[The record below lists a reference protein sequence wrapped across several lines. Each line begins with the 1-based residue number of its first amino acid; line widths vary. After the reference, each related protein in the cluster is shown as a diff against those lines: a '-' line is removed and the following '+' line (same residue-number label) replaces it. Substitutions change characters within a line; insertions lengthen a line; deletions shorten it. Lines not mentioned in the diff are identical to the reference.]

1 MGVVDNI
8 IRVYD
13 GNMQKLAYLENA
25 YNIGYSLK
33 FNELWTAQF
42 TLPATDKKNI
52 YCQPFNYV
60 EIFDGGERIEL
71 FRIMPSTL
79 TRNSEGNI
87 VYQCEHVLA
96 TLMDDV
102 LFQYHQIGNIGVGT
116 VHVLRYILD
125 HQLTKRWQLR
135 KCDFDRRFEYKWE
148 NENLLSALFSVPQP
162 FNEGYRWEF
171 DTTRTPWQLDLKRLP
186 TQFVADI
193 IYKKNMVEIKKEVD
207 PSTIVT
213 RLYCLGYGEGDNQL
227 NICSVNGGIPYL
239 EANTATYG
247 IKSSIL
253 VDRRFENAET
263 LKAYGQS
270 ILDELKNPFKSYSV
284 RAIDL
289 HRKSPSK
296 YERYFPGDIVRI
308 IDKEDNTI
316 EDLPIVSVSKSDI
329 TGAPGDIEIE
339 IAKRTRDIASSISS
353 LQDRTRINEV
363 YAQGA
368 TNQMIVPFA
377 DNADENN
384 PARMKIYIPDTMVRI
399 NKCILNYQ
407 LDNFRAY
414 SKAIE
419 GGGATTQSTNDGGAT
434 TQSTNDGGASTQTSS
449 SGGGGTQ
456 TSSSGGGGTQTSSSG
471 GGTQTTSDVQVLK
484 PGISQDYTRSS
495 GKHLHT
501 IPDGTRL
508 MVAGG
513 GTVTWGYG
521 GEHYHDLYNHGH
533 KIDIPDH
540 QHSVQIPSHKHSV
553 NIPSHTHSVNIPS
566 HTHSVDIPSHT
577 HSVNIPSHTHSINIP
592 NHRHSITLPNH
603 THDIE
608 FGIYEGT
615 RANSVTIK
623 VDGNILPTT
632 QPGQDINIIPYL
644 SVDSEGKIQRNT
656 WHEVEIIPDQMTRV
670 LANIFMQI
678 FTNSRGGGDY

>member
-1 MGVVDNI
+1 MGVVDNT

-13 GNMQKLAYLENA
+13 SNMRKLAYLENA

-33 FNELWTAQF
+33 LNELWTAQF
-42 TLPATDKKNI
+42 TLPATDQKNI

-116 VHVLRYILD
+116 VSVLRYILD

-135 KCDFDRRFEYKWE
+135 NCDFDRRFEYKWE

-162 FNEGYRWEF
+162 FNEDYRWEF
-171 DTTRTPWQLDLKRLP
+171 DTTGTTWRLDLKRLP

-193 IYKKNMVEIKKEVD
+193 IYKKNMIEIKKEVD

-296 YERYFPGDIVRI
+296 YERYFPGDIVRV
-308 IDKEDNTI
+308 IDKEDNII
-316 EDLPIVSVSKSDI
+316 ENLPIVTVSKSDI
-329 TGAPGDIEIE
+329 TGAPGDIEVE
-339 IAKRTRDIASSISS
+339 IAKKTRDIASSISS

-377 DNADENN
+377 DNADESN
-384 PARMKIYIPDTMVRI
+384 PATMKIYIPDTMVRI
-399 NKCILNYQ
+399 NRLVLNYQ
-407 LDNFRAY
+407 LEPFRAY
-414 SKAIE
+414 SKAVG
-419 GGGATTQSTNDGGAT
+419 GGGASVQST
-434 TQSTNDGGASTQTSS
+434 S
-449 SGGGGTQ
+449 SGGGSSQST
-456 TSSSGGGGTQTSSSG
+456 SSGGGSYDSTGSG
-471 GGTQTTSDVQVLK
+471 GGGYRTTDTDDSRNIWDLGGSYSIGDVTSLVDGHSH
-484 PGISQDYTRSS
+484 GIVPHR
-495 GKHLHT
+495 H
-501 IPDGTRL
+501 P
-508 MVAGG
+508 
-513 GTVTWGYG
+513 
-521 GEHYHDLYNHGH
+521 
-533 KIDIPDH
+533 
-540 QHSVQIPSHKHSV
+540 HSHSV
-553 NIPSHTHSVNIPS
+553 NIPSHSHTFNIPN
-566 HTHSVDIPSHT
+566 HT
-577 HSVNIPSHTHSINIP
+577 HSVNIPNHTHSI
-592 NHRHSITLPNH
+592 SIPNH
-603 THDIE
+603 THE
-608 FGIYEGT
+608 LQFGIYQGT
-615 RANSVTIK
+615 TADQVTVK
-623 VDGNILPTT
+623 VDGKAMPPV
-632 QPGQDINIIPYL
+632 QPGQDIDIIPYL
-644 SVDSEGKIQRNT
+644 SVDAGGKVQRNT
-656 WHEVEIIPDQMTRV
+656 WHEVDIIPNRMTRV
-670 LANIFMQI
+670 VANIFMQI

>member
-1 MGVVDNI
+1 M
-8 IRVYD
+8 R
-13 GNMQKLAYLENA
+13 KLAYLENA

-33 FNELWTAQF
+33 LNELWTAQF
-42 TLPATDKKNI
+42 TLPATDQKNI

-79 TRNSEGNI
+79 TRNSQGNI

-116 VHVLRYILD
+116 VSVLRYIID
-125 HQLTKRWQLR
+125 HQLTTRWQLR
-135 KCDFDRRFEYKWE
+135 NCDFDRRFEYKWE

-162 FNEGYRWEF
+162 FNEDYRWEF
-171 DTTRTPWQLDLKRLP
+171 DTTGTTWRLDLKRLP

-239 EANTATYG
+239 EANTSTYG

-253 VDRRFENAET
+253 VDRRFESAET

-270 ILDELKNPFKSYSV
+270 ILDELKNPFKSYST

-289 HRKSPSK
+289 YKKSPSK
-296 YERYFPGDIVRI
+296 YERYFPGDIVRVV
-308 IDKEDNTI
+308 DKEDDII
-316 EDLPIVSVSKSDI
+316 ENLPIVTVSKSDI
-329 TGAPGDIEIE
+329 TGAPGDIDVE
-339 IAKRTRDIASSISS
+339 IAKKTRDIASSISS

-384 PARMKIYIPDTMVRI
+384 PATMKIYIPDTMVRI

-419 GGGATTQSTNDGGAT
+419 GGGATTQSTNDGGAS
-434 TQSTNDGGASTQTSS
+434 TQSSSAGGE
-449 SGGGGTQ
+449 GTQ
-456 TSSSGGGGTQTSSSG
+456 TSSSGGASTQSSSSG
-471 GGTQTTSDVQVLK
+471 GGTQSTSDVQVME
-484 PGISQDYTRSS
+484 PGISQDYTVSS
-495 GKHLHT
+495 GSHLHT
-501 IPDGTRL
+501 IPSGTVL
-508 MVAGG
+508 MVQGG
-513 GTVTWGYG
+513 GTVTWGHG
-521 GEHYHDLYNHGH
+521 GVHSHDLYNHGH
-533 KIDIPDH
+533 EVNIPDH
-540 QHSVQIPSHKHSV
+540 QHSVP
-553 NIPSHTHSVNIPS
+553 IPSHTHSVNLPS
-566 HTHSVDIPSHT
+566 HI
-577 HSVNIPSHTHSINIP
+577 HSVNIP
-592 NHRHSITLPNH
+592 NHQHSITLPNH
-603 THDIE
+603 THDLE
-608 FGIYEGT
+608 FGIYEGN
-615 RANSVTIK
+615 RANSITIK

>member
-1 MGVVDNI
+1 MGVVDNT

-13 GNMQKLAYLENA
+13 SNMRKLAYLENA
-25 YNIGYSLK
+25 HNVGYSLK
-33 FNELWTAQF
+33 LNELWTAQF
-42 TLPATDKKNI
+42 TLPATDQKNI

-79 TRNSEGNI
+79 TRNSQGNI

-116 VHVLRYILD
+116 VSVLRYIID
-125 HQLTKRWQLR
+125 HQLTTRWQLR
-135 KCDFDRRFEYKWE
+135 NCDFDRRFEYKWE

-162 FNEGYRWEF
+162 FNEDYRWEF
-171 DTTRTPWQLDLKRLP
+171 DTTGTTWRLDLKRLP

-239 EANTATYG
+239 EANTSTYG

-253 VDRRFENAET
+253 VDRRFESAET

-270 ILDELKNPFKSYSV
+270 ILDELKNPFKSYSA

-289 HRKSPSK
+289 YKKSPSK
-296 YERYFPGDIVRI
+296 YERYFPGDIVRVV
-308 IDKEDNTI
+308 DKEDDII
-316 EDLPIVSVSKSDI
+316 ENLPIVTVSKSDI
-329 TGAPGDIEIE
+329 TGAPGDIDVE
-339 IAKRTRDIASSISS
+339 IAKKTRDIASSISS

-377 DNADENN
+377 DNADESN
-384 PARMKIYIPDTMVRI
+384 PATMKIYIPDTMARI

-419 GGGATTQSTNDGGAT
+419 GGGATTQSTNDGGAS
-434 TQSTNDGGASTQTSS
+434 TQSSSAGGE
-449 SGGGGTQ
+449 GTQ
-456 TSSSGGGGTQTSSSG
+456 TSSSGGASTQSSNSG
-471 GGTQTTSDVQVLK
+471 GGAQPTSNVQIFL
-484 PGISQDYTRSS
+484 PGINQDPTKSS
-495 GKHLHT
+495 GSHLHT
-501 IPDGTRL
+501 IPSGTVL
-508 MVAGG
+508 MVQGG
-513 GTVTWGYG
+513 GTVTWGPG
-521 GEHYHDLYNHGH
+521 GVHFHDLYNHGH
-533 KIDIPDH
+533 EVDIPDH
-540 QHSVQIPSHKHSV
+540 QHSV
-553 NIPSHTHSVNIPS
+553 NIPNHTHNVSL
-566 HTHSVDIPSHT
+566 
-577 HSVNIPSHTHSINIP
+577 PSHTHSINIP
-592 NHRHSITLPNH
+592 NHQHSITLPDH
-603 THDIE
+603 THDLE

-623 VDGNILPTT
+623 VDGNTLPTT

-644 SVDSEGKIQRNT
+644 SVDSDGKIQRNT

>member
-1 MGVVDNI
+1 MSVVDNT

-13 GNMQKLAYLENA
+13 SNMRKLAYLENA

-33 FNELWTAQF
+33 LNELWTAQF
-42 TLPATDKKNI
+42 TLPATDQKNI

-60 EIFDGGERIEL
+60 EIFDGGKRIEL

-79 TRNSEGNI
+79 TRNSQGNI

-102 LFQYHQIGNIGVGT
+102 LFQYHQIGNIGIGT
-116 VHVLRYILD
+116 VSVLRYILD

-135 KCDFDRRFEYKWE
+135 NCDFDRRFEYKWE

-162 FNEGYRWEF
+162 FNVGYRWEF
-171 DTTRTPWQLDLKRLP
+171 DTTGTTWRLDLKRLP

-239 EANTATYG
+239 EANTSTYG

-270 ILDELKNPFKSYSV
+270 ILDELKNPFKSYSIK
-284 RAIDL
+284 AIDL
-289 HRKSPSK
+289 YKKSPSK
-296 YERYFPGDIVRI
+296 YERYFPGDIVRVV
-308 IDKEDNTI
+308 DKEDNII
-316 EDLPIVSVSKSDI
+316 ENLPIVTVSKSDI
-329 TGAPGDIEIE
+329 TGAPGDIDIE
-339 IAKRTRDIASSISS
+339 IAKKTRDIASSISS

-384 PARMKIYIPDTMVRI
+384 PATMKIYIPDTMVRI

-419 GGGATTQSTNDGGAT
+419 GGGATTQSTNDGGAS
-434 TQSTNDGGASTQTSS
+434 TQSSSAGGEGTRTSSSGGASTQS
-449 SGGGGTQ
+449 
-456 TSSSGGGGTQTSSSG
+456 SSSG
-471 GGTQTTSDVQVLK
+471 GGTRSTSDVQVMK
-484 PGISQDYTRSS
+484 PGISQDYTVSS
-495 GKHLHT
+495 GRHLHT
-501 IPDGTRL
+501 IPNGTVL
-508 MVAGG
+508 MVKGG

-521 GEHYHDLYNHGH
+521 GVHSHDLYNHGH
-533 KIDIPDH
+533 EVNIPDH
-540 QHSVQIPSHKHSV
+540 QHSVSIPSHTHSV
-553 NIPSHTHSVNIPS
+553 NLPSHTHSVNIP
-566 HTHSVDIPSHT
+566 
-577 HSVNIPSHTHSINIP
+577 
-592 NHRHSITLPNH
+592 NHQHSITLPNH
-603 THDIE
+603 THDLE

-615 RANSVTIK
+615 RANSITIK

>member
-1 MGVVDNI
+1 MGVVDNT

-13 GNMQKLAYLENA
+13 SNMRKLAYLENA

-33 FNELWTAQF
+33 LNELWTAQF
-42 TLPATDKKNI
+42 TLPATDQKNI

-60 EIFDGGERIEL
+60 EIFDGGERIDL

-79 TRNSEGNI
+79 TRNSQGNI

-116 VHVLRYILD
+116 VSVLRYIID
-125 HQLTKRWQLR
+125 HQLTTRWQLR
-135 KCDFDRRFEYKWE
+135 NCDFDRRFEYKWE

-162 FNEGYRWEF
+162 FNEDYRWEF
-171 DTTRTPWQLDLKRLP
+171 DTTGTTWRLDLKRLP

-239 EANTATYG
+239 EANTSTYG

-253 VDRRFENAET
+253 VDRRFESAET

-270 ILDELKNPFKSYSV
+270 ILDELKNPFKSYST

-289 HRKSPSK
+289 YKKSPSK

-308 IDKEDNTI
+308 VDKEDDII
-316 EDLPIVSVSKSDI
+316 ENLPIVTVSKSDI
-329 TGAPGDIEIE
+329 TGAPGDIDVE
-339 IAKRTRDIASSISS
+339 IAKKTRDIASSISS

-384 PARMKIYIPDTMVRI
+384 PATMKIYIPDTMVRI

-407 LDNFRAY
+407 VDNFRAY

-419 GGGATTQSTNDGGAT
+419 GGGATTQSTNDGGAS
-434 TQSTNDGGASTQTSS
+434 TQSSSAGGE
-449 SGGGGTQ
+449 GTQ
-456 TSSSGGGGTQTSSSG
+456 TSSSGGASTQSSSSG
-471 GGTQTTSDVQVLK
+471 GGTQSTSDVQVME
-484 PGISQDYTRSS
+484 PGISQDYTVSS
-495 GKHLHT
+495 GSHLHT
-501 IPDGTRL
+501 IPSGTVL
-508 MVAGG
+508 MVQGG
-513 GTVTWGYG
+513 GTVTWGHG
-521 GEHYHDLYNHGH
+521 GVHSHDLYNHGH
-533 KIDIPDH
+533 EVNIPDH
-540 QHSVQIPSHKHSV
+540 QHSVP
-553 NIPSHTHSVNIPS
+553 IPSHTHSVNLPS
-566 HTHSVDIPSHT
+566 HI
-577 HSVNIPSHTHSINIP
+577 HSVNIP
-592 NHRHSITLPNH
+592 NHQHSITLPNH
-603 THDIE
+603 THDLE

-615 RANSVTIK
+615 RANSITIK

-632 QPGQDINIIPYL
+632 QPGQDINIISYL

>member
-1 MGVVDNI
+1 MGVVDNT

-13 GNMQKLAYLENA
+13 SNMRKLAYLENA

-33 FNELWTAQF
+33 LNELWTAQF
-42 TLPATDKKNI
+42 TLPATDQKNI

-60 EIFDGGERIEL
+60 EIFDSGERIEL

-116 VHVLRYILD
+116 VSVLRYILD
-125 HQLTKRWQLR
+125 HQLIKRWQLR
-135 KCDFDRRFEYKWE
+135 NCDFDRQFEYKWE

-162 FNEGYRWEF
+162 FNEDYRWEF
-171 DTTRTPWQLDLKRLP
+171 DTTGTTWRLDLKRLP

-296 YERYFPGDIVRI
+296 YERYFPGDIVRV
-308 IDKEDNTI
+308 IDKEDNII
-316 EDLPIVSVSKSDI
+316 ENLPIVTVSKSDI
-329 TGAPGDIEIE
+329 TGAPGDIEVE

-377 DNADENN
+377 DNADESN
-384 PARMKIYIPDTMVRI
+384 PATMKIYIPDTMVRI

-419 GGGATTQSTNDGGAT
+419 GGGATTQSTNDGGA
-434 TQSTNDGGASTQTSS
+434 STQTSS
-449 SGGGGTQ
+449 SGGEGTQ
-456 TSSSGGGGTQTSSSG
+456 TSSYGGASIQSSSSG
-471 GGTQTTSDVQVLK
+471 GGTQLTSDVQLLK
-484 PGISQDYTRSS
+484 PGISQDYTVSS
-495 GKHLHT
+495 GRHLHT
-501 IPDGTRL
+501 IPNGTVL
-508 MVAGG
+508 MVQGG

-521 GEHYHDLYNHGH
+521 GEHSHDLYNHGH
-533 KIDIPDH
+533 GINIPNH
-540 QHSVQIPSHKHSV
+540 QHNVS
-553 NIPSHTHSVNIPS
+553 
-566 HTHSVDIPSHT
+566 IPSHT

-592 NHRHSITLPNH
+592 NHQHSITLPNH

-632 QPGQDINIIPYL
+632 EPGQDINIIPYL
-644 SVDSEGKIQRNT
+644 SVDPEGKIQRNT

-670 LANIFMQI
+670 VANIFMQI

>member
-1 MGVVDNI
+1 MGVVDNT

-13 GNMQKLAYLENA
+13 SNMRKLAYLENA

-33 FNELWTAQF
+33 LNELWTAQF
-42 TLPATDKKNI
+42 TLPATDQKNI

-79 TRNSEGNI
+79 TRNSQGNI

-102 LFQYHQIGNIGVGT
+102 LFQYHQIGNIDVGT
-116 VHVLRYILD
+116 ASVLRYIID
-125 HQLTKRWQLR
+125 HQLTTRWQLR
-135 KCDFDRRFEYKWE
+135 NCDFDHRFEYKWE

-162 FNEGYRWEF
+162 FNEDYRWEF
-171 DTTRTPWQLDLKRLP
+171 DTTGTTWRLDLKRLP

-239 EANTATYG
+239 EANTSMYG

-253 VDRRFENAET
+253 VDRRFESAET

-270 ILDELKNPFKSYSV
+270 ILDELKNPFKSYST

-289 HRKSPSK
+289 YKKSPSK
-296 YERYFPGDIVRI
+296 YERYFPGDIVRVV
-308 IDKEDNTI
+308 DKEDDII
-316 EDLPIVSVSKSDI
+316 ENLPIVTVSKSDI
-329 TGAPGDIEIE
+329 TGAPGDIDVE
-339 IAKRTRDIASSISS
+339 IAKKTRDIASSISD

-384 PARMKIYIPDTMVRI
+384 PATMKIYIPDTMVRI

-407 LDNFRAY
+407 LEAFRAY
-414 SKAIE
+414 SKAI
-419 GGGATTQSTNDGGAT
+419 G
-434 TQSTNDGGASTQTSS
+434 
-449 SGGGGTQ
+449 GGGGTITSTEAGGASSQ
-456 TSSSGGGGTQTSSSG
+456 TSQASIPYMQTRVSAQGTDSQRGAYLTTEYQSRHNHGISNGTGLKTVDESAVWWSESGGHSHG
-471 GGTQTTSDVQVLK
+471 L
-484 PGISQDYTRSS
+484 
-495 GKHLHT
+495 
-501 IPDGTRL
+501 PDHIHE
-508 MVAGG
+508 V
-513 GTVTWGYG
+513 VVFG
-521 GEHYHDLYNHGH
+521 GEHEHDIKIPNHEH
-533 KIDIPDH
+533 NIK
-540 QHSVQIPSHKHSV
+540 
-553 NIPSHTHSVNIPS
+553 IPSHTH
-566 HTHSVDIPSHT
+566 D
-577 HSVNIPSHTHSINIP
+577 
-592 NHRHSITLPNH
+592 L
-603 THDIE
+603 E
-608 FGIYEGT
+608 FGIYQGSTAE
-615 RANSVTIK
+615 NVVIK
-623 VDGNILPTT
+623 VDGQVLPTAEASE
-632 QPGQDINIIPYL
+632 DIDIIKYL
-644 SVDSEGKIQRNT
+644 SVDDSGKVQRNT
-656 WHEVEIIPDQMTRV
+656 WHTVEIIPDKMTRV

>member
-1 MGVVDNI
+1 MGAVDNT

-13 GNMQKLAYLENA
+13 GNMRKLAYLENA

-33 FNELWTAQF
+33 LNELWTAQF

-116 VHVLRYILD
+116 VSVLRYILD

-135 KCDFDRRFEYKWE
+135 NCDFDRRFEYKWE

-171 DTTRTPWQLDLKRLP
+171 DTTGTTWQLDLKRLP

-289 HRKSPSK
+289 HRKSHSK
-296 YERYFPGDIVRI
+296 YERYFPGDIVRV
-308 IDKEDNTI
+308 IDKEDNII

-329 TGAPGDIEIE
+329 TGAPGDIEVE

-363 YAQGA
+363 YAQGS
-368 TNQMIVPFA
+368 TNQIIIPFS

-419 GGGATTQSTNDGGAT
+419 GGGATTQSTNDGGA
-434 TQSTNDGGASTQTSS
+434 STQTSS
-449 SGGGGTQ
+449 SGGEGIR
-456 TSSSGGGGTQTSSSG
+456 TSSSGGEGTRTSSSG
-471 GGTQTTSDVQVLK
+471 GGTQTTSDVQVFK

-495 GKHLHT
+495 GIHLHT
-501 IPDGTRL
+501 IPNGTVL
-508 MVAGG
+508 MVQGG

-533 KIDIPDH
+533 QINIPDH
-540 QHSVQIPSHKHSV
+540 RHAVH
-553 NIPSHTHSVNIPS
+553 IPSHTHI
-566 HTHSVDIPSHT
+566 
-577 HSVNIPSHTHSINIP
+577 VNIPSHTHSINIP
-592 NHRHSITLPNH
+592 NHRHSINLPNH

-615 RANSVTIK
+615 RANSVSIK

>member
-1 MGVVDNI
+1 MGAVDNT

-13 GNMQKLAYLENA
+13 GNMRKLAYLENA

-33 FNELWTAQF
+33 LNELWTAQF

-116 VHVLRYILD
+116 VSVLRYILD

-135 KCDFDRRFEYKWE
+135 NCDFDRRFEYKWE
-148 NENLLSALFSVPQP
+148 NENLLSALFSVPRP

-296 YERYFPGDIVRI
+296 YERYFPGDIVRV
-308 IDKEDNTI
+308 IDKEDDII
-316 EDLPIVSVSKSDI
+316 ENLPIVSVSKSDI
-329 TGAPGDIEIE
+329 TGAPGDIEVE

-419 GGGATTQSTNDGGAT
+419 GGGATTQSTNDGGA
-434 TQSTNDGGASTQTSS
+434 STQTSS
-449 SGGGGTQ
+449 SGGEGIQ

-501 IPDGTRL
+501 IPNGTVL
-508 MVAGG
+508 MVEGG

-533 KIDIPDH
+533 QINIPDH
-540 QHSVQIPSHKHSV
+540 HHTVP
-553 NIPSHTHSVNIPS
+553 IPSHTHI
-566 HTHSVDIPSHT
+566 
-577 HSVNIPSHTHSINIP
+577 VNIPSHTHSINIP
-592 NHRHSITLPNH
+592 NHRHSINLPNH

-615 RANSVTIK
+615 RANSVSIK

>member
-1 MGVVDNI
+1 MGVVDNT

-13 GNMQKLAYLENA
+13 SNMRKLAYLENA

-33 FNELWTAQF
+33 LNELWTAQF
-42 TLPATDKKNI
+42 TLPATDQKNI

-79 TRNSEGNI
+79 TRNSQGNI

-116 VHVLRYILD
+116 VSVLRYIID
-125 HQLTKRWQLR
+125 HQLTTRWQLR
-135 KCDFDRRFEYKWE
+135 NCDFDRRFEYKWE

-162 FNEGYRWEF
+162 FNEDYRWEF
-171 DTTRTPWQLDLKRLP
+171 DTTGTTWRLDLKRLP

-239 EANTATYG
+239 EANTSTYG

-253 VDRRFENAET
+253 VDRRFESAET

-270 ILDELKNPFKSYSV
+270 ILDELKNPFKSYSA

-289 HRKSPSK
+289 YKKSPSK
-296 YERYFPGDIVRI
+296 YERYFPGDIVRV
-308 IDKEDNTI
+308 IDKEDDII
-316 EDLPIVSVSKSDI
+316 ENLPIVTVSKSDI
-329 TGAPGDIEIE
+329 TGAPGDIDVE
-339 IAKRTRDIASSISS
+339 IAKKTRDIASSISS

-384 PARMKIYIPDTMVRI
+384 PATMKIYIPDTMARV
-399 NKCILNYQ
+399 NKCILNFQ
-407 LDNFRAY
+407 LEPFRAY
-414 SKAIE
+414 SKAI
-419 GGGATTQSTNDGGAT
+419 G
-434 TQSTNDGGASTQTSS
+434 
-449 SGGGGTQ
+449 GGGGTITSTEAGGASSQ
-456 TSSSGGGGTQTSSSG
+456 TSQASIPYMQTRVSAQGTDSQRGAYLTTEYQSRHNHGISNGTGLKTVDESAVWWSESGGHSHG
-471 GGTQTTSDVQVLK
+471 L
-484 PGISQDYTRSS
+484 
-495 GKHLHT
+495 
-501 IPDGTRL
+501 PDHIHE
-508 MVAGG
+508 V
-513 GTVTWGYG
+513 VVFG
-521 GEHYHDLYNHGH
+521 GEHEHDIKIPNHEH
-533 KIDIPDH
+533 NIK
-540 QHSVQIPSHKHSV
+540 
-553 NIPSHTHSVNIPS
+553 IPSHTH
-566 HTHSVDIPSHT
+566 D
-577 HSVNIPSHTHSINIP
+577 
-592 NHRHSITLPNH
+592 L
-603 THDIE
+603 E
-608 FGIYEGT
+608 FGIYQGSTAE
-615 RANSVTIK
+615 NVVIK
-623 VDGNILPTT
+623 VDGQVLPTAEASE
-632 QPGQDINIIPYL
+632 DIDIIKYL
-644 SVDSEGKIQRNT
+644 SVDDSGKVQRNT
-656 WHEVEIIPDQMTRV
+656 WHTVEIIPDKMTRV
-670 LANIFMQI
+670 VANIFMQI

>member
-1 MGVVDNI
+1 MGVVDNT

-13 GNMQKLAYLENA
+13 SNMRKLAYLENA

-33 FNELWTAQF
+33 LNELWTAQF
-42 TLPATDKKNI
+42 TLPATDQKNI

-60 EIFDGGERIEL
+60 EIFDGGERIDL

-79 TRNSEGNI
+79 TRNSQGNI

-116 VHVLRYILD
+116 VSVLRYIID
-125 HQLTKRWQLR
+125 HQLTTRWQLR
-135 KCDFDRRFEYKWE
+135 NCDFDRRFEYKWE

-162 FNEGYRWEF
+162 FNEDYRWEF
-171 DTTRTPWQLDLKRLP
+171 DTTGTTWRLDLKRLP

-239 EANTATYG
+239 EANTSTYG

-253 VDRRFENAET
+253 VDRRFESAET

-270 ILDELKNPFKSYSV
+270 ILDELKNPFKSYST

-289 HRKSPSK
+289 YKKSPSK

-308 IDKEDNTI
+308 VDKEDDII
-316 EDLPIVSVSKSDI
+316 ENLPIVTVSKSDI
-329 TGAPGDIEIE
+329 TGAPGDIDVE
-339 IAKRTRDIASSISS
+339 IAKKTRDIASSISS

-384 PARMKIYIPDTMVRI
+384 PATMKIYIPDTMVRI

-419 GGGATTQSTNDGGAT
+419 GGGATTQSTNDGGAS
-434 TQSTNDGGASTQTSS
+434 TQSSSAGGE
-449 SGGGGTQ
+449 GTQ
-456 TSSSGGGGTQTSSSG
+456 TSSSGGASTQSSSSG
-471 GGTQTTSDVQVLK
+471 GGTQSTSDVQVME
-484 PGISQDYTRSS
+484 PGISQDYTVSS
-495 GKHLHT
+495 GSHLHT
-501 IPDGTRL
+501 IPSGTVL
-508 MVAGG
+508 MVQGG
-513 GTVTWGYG
+513 GTVTWGHG
-521 GEHYHDLYNHGH
+521 GVHSHDLYNHGH
-533 KIDIPDH
+533 EVNIPDH
-540 QHSVQIPSHKHSV
+540 QHSVP
-553 NIPSHTHSVNIPS
+553 IPSHTHSVNLPS
-566 HTHSVDIPSHT
+566 HI
-577 HSVNIPSHTHSINIP
+577 HSVNIP
-592 NHRHSITLPNH
+592 NHQHSITLPNH
-603 THDIE
+603 THDLE

-615 RANSVTIK
+615 RANSITIK

>member
-13 GNMQKLAYLENA
+13 SNMRKLAYLENA

-33 FNELWTAQF
+33 LNELWTAQF
-42 TLPATDKKNI
+42 TLPATDQKNI

-60 EIFDGGERIEL
+60 EIFDGGERIDL

-79 TRNSEGNI
+79 TRNSQGNI

-116 VHVLRYILD
+116 VSVLRYIID
-125 HQLTKRWQLR
+125 HQLTTRWQLR
-135 KCDFDRRFEYKWE
+135 NCDFDRRFEYKWE

-162 FNEGYRWEF
+162 FNEDYRWEF
-171 DTTRTPWQLDLKRLP
+171 DTTGTTWRLDLKRLP

-239 EANTATYG
+239 EANTSTYG

-253 VDRRFENAET
+253 VDRRFESAET

-270 ILDELKNPFKSYSV
+270 ILDELKNPFKSYST

-289 HRKSPSK
+289 YKKSPSK
-296 YERYFPGDIVRI
+296 YERYFPGDIVRVV
-308 IDKEDNTI
+308 DKEDDII
-316 EDLPIVSVSKSDI
+316 ENLPIVTVSKSDI
-329 TGAPGDIEIE
+329 TGAPGDIDVE
-339 IAKRTRDIASSISS
+339 IAKKTRDIASSISS

-384 PARMKIYIPDTMVRI
+384 PATMKIYIPDTMVRI

-419 GGGATTQSTNDGGAT
+419 GGGATTQSTNDGGAS
-434 TQSTNDGGASTQTSS
+434 TQSSSAGGE
-449 SGGGGTQ
+449 GTQ
-456 TSSSGGGGTQTSSSG
+456 TSSSGGASTQSSSSG
-471 GGTQTTSDVQVLK
+471 GGTQSTSDVQVMK
-484 PGISQDYTRSS
+484 PGISQDYTVSS
-495 GKHLHT
+495 GSHLHT
-501 IPDGTRL
+501 IPSGTVL
-508 MVAGG
+508 MVQGG
-513 GTVTWGYG
+513 GTVTWGHG
-521 GEHYHDLYNHGH
+521 GVHSHDLYNHGH
-533 KIDIPDH
+533 EVNIPDH
-540 QHSVQIPSHKHSV
+540 QHSVP
-553 NIPSHTHSVNIPS
+553 IPSHTHSVNLPS
-566 HTHSVDIPSHT
+566 HI
-577 HSVNIPSHTHSINIP
+577 HSVNIP
-592 NHRHSITLPNH
+592 NHQHSITLPNH
-603 THDIE
+603 THDLE

-615 RANSVTIK
+615 RANSITIK

>member
-13 GNMQKLAYLENA
+13 SNMRKLAYLENA
-25 YNIGYSLK
+25 HNIGYSLK
-33 FNELWTAQF
+33 LNELWTAQF
-42 TLPATDKKNI
+42 TLPATDQKNI

-79 TRNSEGNI
+79 TRNSQGNI

-102 LFQYHQIGNIGVGT
+102 LFQYHQIGNVGVGT
-116 VHVLRYILD
+116 VFVLRYIIG
-125 HQLTKRWQLR
+125 HQLTTRWQLR
-135 KCDFDRRFEYKWE
+135 NCDFDHRFEYKWE

-162 FNEGYRWEF
+162 FNEDYRWEF
-171 DTTRTPWQLDLKRLP
+171 DTTGTTWRLDLKRLP

-239 EANTATYG
+239 EANTSTYG

-253 VDRRFENAET
+253 VDRRFESAET

-270 ILDELKNPFKSYSV
+270 ILDELKNPFKSYSA

-289 HRKSPSK
+289 YKKSPSK
-296 YERYFPGDIVRI
+296 YERYFPGDIVRV
-308 IDKEDNTI
+308 IDKEDDII
-316 EDLPIVSVSKSDI
+316 ENLPIVTVSKSDI
-329 TGAPGDIEIE
+329 TGAPGDIDVE
-339 IAKRTRDIASSISS
+339 IAKKTRDIASSISS

-384 PARMKIYIPDTMVRI
+384 PATMKIYIPDTMVRI

-419 GGGATTQSTNDGGAT
+419 GGGATTQSTNDGGAS
-434 TQSTNDGGASTQTSS
+434 TQSSSAGGE
-449 SGGGGTQ
+449 
-456 TSSSGGGGTQTSSSG
+456 GTQTSSSG
-471 GGTQTTSDVQVLK
+471 GGTQSTSDVQVMK
-484 PGISQDYTRSS
+484 PGISQDYTVSS
-495 GKHLHT
+495 GSHLHT
-501 IPDGTRL
+501 IPSGTVL
-508 MVAGG
+508 MVQGG
-513 GTVTWGYG
+513 GTVTWGHG
-521 GEHYHDLYNHGH
+521 GVHSHDLYNHGH
-533 KIDIPDH
+533 E
-540 QHSVQIPSHKHSV
+540 V
-553 NIPSHTHSVNIPS
+553 NIPSHTHSVNLPS
-566 HTHSVDIPSHT
+566 HI
-577 HSVNIPSHTHSINIP
+577 HSVNIP
-592 NHRHSITLPNH
+592 NHQHSITLPNH
-603 THDIE
+603 THDLE

-615 RANSVTIK
+615 RANSITIK

>member
-1 MGVVDNI
+1 MGVVDNT

-13 GNMQKLAYLENA
+13 SNMRKLAYLENA

-33 FNELWTAQF
+33 LNELWTAQF
-42 TLPATDKKNI
+42 TLPATDQKNI

-60 EIFDGGERIEL
+60 EIFDSGERIEL

-116 VHVLRYILD
+116 VSVLRYILD
-125 HQLTKRWQLR
+125 HQLIKRWQLR
-135 KCDFDRRFEYKWE
+135 NCDFDRQFEYKWE

-162 FNEGYRWEF
+162 FNEDYRWEF
-171 DTTRTPWQLDLKRLP
+171 DTTGTTWRLDLKRLP

-296 YERYFPGDIVRI
+296 YERYFPGDIVRV
-308 IDKEDNTI
+308 IDKEDNII
-316 EDLPIVSVSKSDI
+316 ENLPIVTVSKSDI
-329 TGAPGDIEIE
+329 TGTPGDIEVE
-339 IAKRTRDIASSISS
+339 IAKKTRDIASSISS

-377 DNADENN
+377 DNADESN
-384 PARMKIYIPDTMVRI
+384 PATMKIYIPDTMVRI

-407 LDNFRAY
+407 VDNFRAY

-419 GGGATTQSTNDGGAT
+419 GGGAT

-456 TSSSGGGGTQTSSSG
+456 TSSYGGASIQSSSFGGGTHF
-471 GGTQTTSDVQVLK
+471 TSDVQLLK
-484 PGISQDYTRSS
+484 PGISQDYTVSS
-495 GKHLHT
+495 GRHLHT
-501 IPDGTRL
+501 IPNGTVL
-508 MVAGG
+508 MVQGG

-521 GEHYHDLYNHGH
+521 GEHSHDLYNHGH
-533 KIDIPDH
+533 GINIPNH
-540 QHSVQIPSHKHSV
+540 QHNVS
-553 NIPSHTHSVNIPS
+553 
-566 HTHSVDIPSHT
+566 IPSHT

-592 NHRHSITLPNH
+592 NHQHSITLPNH

-644 SVDSEGKIQRNT
+644 SVDPEGKIQRNT

-670 LANIFMQI
+670 VANIFMQI